1 MEFVTIGIV
10 THGQTVPG
18 SIMQLTAQA
27 FEELRGLIQRL
38 CGVALSAEK
47 EYLVRHRLEPVARDH
62 GCASFEE
69 LIRKLRGPEALALSD
84 AVVEAITTSETSFFR
99 DGQPFEAVRRL
110 ILPALG
116 EQLLARKAR
125 LPFVSGPT
133 VRFWSAAAA
142 TGQEAYSLAM
152 LVHDHIEAQRGRGV
166 TDKDFSILAT
176 DVSEPVLAR
185 ARSATYSER
194 ELARGLTAGQIARY
208 FVRHGDHWLVREPI
222 RRLVTFARANLV
234 QPLNILGPFDAI
246 FCRNVLIYFDDA
258 TKLRICLR
266 FHDLLAPGGCLV
278 LGAAENLYG
287 VTDRFEALHW
297 EGTLLYRKPTPAAA
311 PKGSHR

>member
-1 MEFVTIGIV
+1 
-10 THGQTVPG
+10 
-18 SIMQLTAQA
+18 MQLTAQS
-27 FEELRGLIQRL
+27 FGELRTLIQRL

-47 EYLVRHRLEPVARDH
+47 EYLVRHRLEPVARDN
-62 GCASFEE
+62 GCATFEE

-99 DGQPFEAVRRL
+99 DGHPFEAVRRL

-152 LVHDHIEAQRGRGV
+152 LVHDHIEANRGRGV
-166 TDKDFSILAT
+166 TEKDFSILAT

-185 ARSATYSER
+185 ARSAAYTER
-194 ELARGLTAGQIARY
+194 ELARGLTPGQIARY
-208 FVRHGDHWLVREPI
+208 FVRDGDQWLVREPI

-234 QPLNILGPFDAI
+234 QPLGILGPFDVI
-246 FCRNVLIYFDDA
+246 FCRNVLIYFDEE
-258 TKLRICLR
+258 TRLRICQR
-266 FHDLLAPGGCLV
+266 FHELLTPGGYLV

-287 VTDRFEALHW
+287 VTDRFKALHW
-297 EGTLLYRKPTPAAA
+297 EDALLYRKPLATDA
-311 PKGSHR
+311 PQ